1 MVSVSVKFASAAVIL
16 LAGTVM
22 LNQRA
27 VAANMVATYASV
39 GSITSVPYGWVD
51 FCKRYKGECNGS
63 DLPAM
68 DTNLTPQSMKIID
81 KVNRWVNSN
90 ITPVSDQDH
99 WGIVDQ
105 WDYPLDG
112 KGDCEDYVLLKRKM
126 LKDEGFPVQS
136 LLMTVVRDSHNDGHA
151 VLTVKTNH
159 GEYALDNMSN
169 EVKPWNATGYRY
181 VKRQSQENQNVWVN
195 IGEPTPPPVTV
206 SRGGAY

>member
-1 MVSVSVKFASAAVIL
+1 MFSTILKTLSVTALLVS
-16 LAGTVM
+16 GTVM
-22 LNQRA
+22 TGQQALSANLN
-27 VAANMVATYASV
+27 ATYAAV
-39 GSITSVPYGWVD
+39 GSATSVPFGWVD
-51 FCKRYKGECNGS
+51 FCKRYKGECEGG
-63 DLPAM
+63 DQQAM
-68 DTNLTPQSMKIID
+68 DTNLTAQSMKIIE

-90 ITPVSDQDH
+90 IIPVSDQDH
-99 WGIVDQ
+99 WGVVDQ

-136 LLMTVVRDSHNDGHA
+136 LLVTVVRDSRNDGHA

-159 GEYALDNMSN
+159 GEYALDNLNS

-181 VKRQSQENQNVWVN
+181 VKRQSQENQNVWVSL
-195 IGEPTPPPVTV
+195 GEPTPAPVTV